1 MAFMT
6 IPTRVALQD
15 LNSAADINQLMANDT
30 YLKTIQDDLV
40 TRMDTAENNIV
51 ELLANYDKYII
62 LASDVVNNEA
72 IANTLKDTGLQFS
85 ILANE
90 LWAFEMFGVYDA
102 AATTTGSRWVISGT
116 YTPAMIGY
124 VSEYSLTSTTQT
136 LNYANAFNI
145 PSACN
150 EWSAYPTGNVVWI
163 GGIIKAG
170 ANNDT
175 IKVRF
180 ASEVASSA
188 ITLKA
193 GSYIKVKK
201 LG

>member
-1 MAFMT
+1 MAFVT

-15 LNSAADINQLMANDT
+15 LNSAADINQLMDNDT

-40 TRMDTAENNIV
+40 TRMGTAESNII

-62 LASDVVNNEA
+62 LANDVINNEA
-72 IANTLKDTGLQFS
+72 VANTLKDTGLQFQ
-85 ILANE
+85 IKANE
-90 LWAFEMFGVYDA
+90 TWYFEFFGVYDA
-102 AATTTGSRWVISGT
+102 AATTTGSRWVVAGT

-124 VSEYSLTSTTQT
+124 TSKYSLTATTQT

-145 PSACN
+145 PTACN
-150 EWSAYPTGNVVWI
+150 ASSAYTTGNVVWI

-170 ANNDT
+170 ANNDI
-175 IKVRF
+175 IKIRF
-180 ASEVASSA
+180 ASEVAASA

-193 GSYIKVKK
+193 GSFMKVKK

>member
-1 MAFMT
+1 MAFIE
-6 IPTRVALQD
+6 IPDKNYMDMILS
-15 LNSAADINQLMANDT
+15 NDINQLMDNDT

-62 LASDVVNNEA
+62 LTSDVINNESV
-72 IANTLKDTGLQFS
+72 ANTLKDTGLQFS
-85 ILANE
+85 IQAGE
-90 LWAFEMFGVYDA
+90 IWAFEMLGVYDA
-102 AATTTGSRWVISGT
+102 AATTTGSRWVVSGT

-124 VSEYSLTSTTQT
+124 TSEYSLTATTQT

-150 EWSAYPTGNVVWI
+150 ASSAYTTGNVVWI

-170 ANNDT
+170 TNNDT
-175 IKVRF
+175 IKIRF
-180 ASEVASSA
+180 ASEVANSA